1 MCFVQPQTW
10 HIFSMASGSVKSK
23 TRGEGG
29 GQTREVNT
37 REIPKYHPSLSFRTG
52 IKW

>member
-23 TRGEGG
+23 TRGG
-29 GQTREVNT
+29 GQTRKVNT
-37 REIPKYHPSLSFRTG
+37 REIPKYHPSLSLRTG